1 MFSKTQIVTSEM
13 IVYGK
18 RKKRV
23 IRSKGYSMGKENN
36 FTEYLSP
43 EREKGTKMLKLDD
56 RLWIFSPATDRTIQL
71 SGHLLRQSVM
81 GSDLS
86 YEDMMEERKLS
97 EVYDAKIVQ
106 EENFN
111 NSPVWIMELTS
122 KVEGLAYF
130 KRTLWIDKNKYVPL
144 KENLYAKSGTLLKT
158 TTFTDIRK
166 IDSRSLATIG
176 VLSNPDQKNIKIG
189 KAGRSRWLGR
199 KPHTRGVVKN
209 PVDHPHG
216 GGEGKSAGGRH
227 PVSPTGQS
235 AKGLKTRDN
244 KRTDKFIVKRRNK
257 RKDTKK

>member
-1 MFSKTQIVTSEM
+1 MNKQLAIFLFSIQLPFLLSSQQSDQKALTIIEKIDKNMFSKTQIVTSEM

-130 KRTLWIDKNKYVPL
+130 KRTLWIDKNKFVPL

-166 IDSRSLATIG
+166 IDARWYPMKINYKDMLKDGKGTDFIILDISFDPSIPKELF
-176 VLSNPDQKNIKIG
+176 SKNI
-189 KAGRSRWLGR
+189 
-199 KPHTRGVVKN
+199 
-209 PVDHPHG
+209 
-216 GGEGKSAGGRH
+216 
-227 PVSPTGQS
+227 
-235 AKGLKTRDN
+235 LK
-244 KRTDKFIVKRRNK
+244 K
-257 RKDTKK
+257 